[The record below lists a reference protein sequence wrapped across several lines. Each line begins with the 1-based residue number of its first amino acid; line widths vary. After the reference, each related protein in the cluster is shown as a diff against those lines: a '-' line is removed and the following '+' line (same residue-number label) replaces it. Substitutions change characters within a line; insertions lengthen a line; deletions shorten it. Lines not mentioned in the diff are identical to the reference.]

1 MLIFDC
7 KSKIVKQSY
16 EIQNSFIFYFQRENV
31 FILFPQLQLLFL
43 SKNAFISFSKKSSN
57 NMLYNPEINFVM

>member
-1 MLIFDC
+1 MFAC

-16 EIQNSFIFYFQRENV
+16 EIQNSSVFYFKCENV
-31 FILFPQLQLLFL
+31 FILFLQLQLLFP